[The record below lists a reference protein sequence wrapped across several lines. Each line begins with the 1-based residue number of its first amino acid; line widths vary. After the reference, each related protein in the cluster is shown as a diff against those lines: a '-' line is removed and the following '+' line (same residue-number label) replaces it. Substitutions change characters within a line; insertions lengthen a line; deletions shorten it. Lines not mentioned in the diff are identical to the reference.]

1 MLNYAKMFVFF
12 SEFTKPGL
20 FQARIFPQLGCALGV
35 LTFFCSGA
43 DCVRRP
49 SRVPRIIFCIN
60 LVADRV
66 PGKFFAKSVRDR
78 GPLVAEALS
87 PSSRKPRAFDFD
99 AI

>member
-1 MLNYAKMFVFF
+1 MFVFF

-66 PGKFFAKSVRDR
+66 PGKFFAKRVSGFMLDKFFAKRVSGIYVGCLR
-78 GPLVAEALS
+78 
-87 PSSRKPRAFDFD
+87 
-99 AI
+99 